1 MQVLK
6 CPNSGCPDQSAQ
18 LRELQVLIGFVKNRA
33 RLPEIDKGHTI
44 TSCSHARL
52 VCRRCILGSCNF
64 YRLQHQGQECTES
77 YQGPR
82 QANSFLGQCRYLEIP
97 DSHTLAGQINQ
108 VQKLTGITVNAL
120 MPIVDTAAMG

>member
-6 CPNSGCPDQSAQ
+6 CPDSGCPDQSAQ

-33 RLPEIDKGHTI
+33 LLPEIDKGHTI
-44 TSCSHARL
+44 TSCSRARL
-52 VCRRCILGSCNF
+52 DCRHCILGSCNI

-82 QANSFLGQCRYLEIP
+82 QAILGAMSLPGNPY

-120 MPIVDTAAMG
+120 MPIVDTAAIG